1 MHVGRLLGMPPAVST
16 AAGSDPARSPSPTD
30 TAPAAHDRA
39 RLLLPA
45 GKAGQLDREAMHATR
60 GGGHRGH
67 SHARTITPN
76 SDNRY
81 ISPGGGFRS
90 WNRHWPADVQA
101 SCRCVLV
108 PRA

>member
-1 MHVGRLLGMPPAVST
+1 
-16 AAGSDPARSPSPTD
+16 
-30 TAPAAHDRA
+30 
-39 RLLLPA
+39 
-45 GKAGQLDREAMHATR
+45 MHATR

-81 ISPGGGFRS
+81 IPPGGGFRS
-90 WNRHWPADVQA
+90 WNRHWPARVQA